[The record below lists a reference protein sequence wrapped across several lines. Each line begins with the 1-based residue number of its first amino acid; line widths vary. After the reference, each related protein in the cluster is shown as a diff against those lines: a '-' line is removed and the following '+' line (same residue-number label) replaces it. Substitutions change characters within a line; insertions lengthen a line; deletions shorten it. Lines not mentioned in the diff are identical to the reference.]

1 MAGSSNAPY
10 KWTTHKI
17 ALTYIAAHSVTNGG
31 KDDILKEDN
40 IANVVRLLNE
50 KSHFARAMVTD
61 TDVRNFFEEQRA
73 IYRRICELCDLPYVI
88 GFSRSSHRV
97 MMRMDYIEGHIK
109 VFDLVSVIHTC
120 QLIHLSYVQLF
131 DVGISG

>member
-1 MAGSSNAPY
+1 
-10 KWTTHKI
+10 
-17 ALTYIAAHSVTNGG
+17 
-31 KDDILKEDN
+31 
-40 IANVVRLLNE
+40 
-50 KSHFARAMVTD
+50 MVTD

-97 MMRMDYIEGHIK
+97 MMRMDHIEGHIK